1 MSRFICEL
9 FQCTIGVSHVMLV
22 TCLLMCL
29 SVSPFSQ
36 AEPDIY
42 RDQSPMMIHM
52 LIFMLLPGQS
62 EAE

>member
-1 MSRFICEL
+1 MNCSK
-9 FQCTIGVSHVMLV
+9 CTFGESHVMLV
-22 TCLLMCL
+22 TCLLMWL

-52 LIFMLLPGQS
+52 LISMLLPGQS